1 MKKIAYLL
9 SVGLIL
15 TLAGCGSAATTKE
28 TPTPTSPTTT
38 TAPVSKNK
46 PTMTKAEFDQ
56 IKDGMSYEEVA
67 AIVGGPGELQAE
79 SGTPGDQFHTVSY
92 KFDGEGSMG
101 ANAQLMF
108 QGGKLNMKA
117 QMGLK

>member
-1 MKKIAYLL
+1 MKKIVYLL
-9 SVGLIL
+9 SIGIIL
-15 TLAGCGSAATTKE
+15 TLVGCGSSAS
-28 TPTPTSPTTT
+28 TPSSG
-38 TAPVSKNK
+38 ANK

-56 IKDGMSYEEVA
+56 IKDGMSYAEVT

-79 SGTPGDQFHTVSY
+79 SGKVGDPAHTVSY

>member
-1 MKKIAYLL
+1 MKKLAYLL

-15 TLAGCGSAATTKE
+15 TLVGCGSGTAASSTTD
-28 TPTPTSPTTT
+28 PASN
-38 TAPVSKNK
+38 NK

-56 IKDGMSYEEVA
+56 IKDGMSYDEVA

-79 SGTPGDQFHTVSY
+79 SGAKGDAAHTVSY
-92 KFDGEGSMG
+92 GFDGEGSMG